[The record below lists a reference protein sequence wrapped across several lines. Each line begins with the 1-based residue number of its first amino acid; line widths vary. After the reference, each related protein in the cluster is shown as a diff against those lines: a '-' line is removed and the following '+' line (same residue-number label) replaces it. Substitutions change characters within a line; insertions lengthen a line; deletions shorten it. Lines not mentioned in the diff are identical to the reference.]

1 VAVGRQLLSLCKPQK
16 IENLPKQISQKNLKI
31 MKNSQSLQTNLQPKL
46 LAVVAAIAIAVG
58 GVACTDKA
66 ETAKPADAAKS
77 ETTTKSEK
85 IDKVGKTDAAPAV
98 VKAALTVTAV
108 QPSNGSLALKLAA
121 NGNVA
126 AWQEASIGAEASGL
140 RLTQVLVN
148 VGDTVKKGQL
158 LATFAGDAVQADVA
172 QARAALMEAQANAMD
187 ATANAERAR
196 TLQNTGALSTQQ
208 INQYLTAEK
217 TAAARVQAAQATLSA
232 QGVRTQ
238 NTQVRAPDN
247 GVISAR
253 GATVGAVVG
262 GGTELFRM
270 IRGGRLEWRAEVT
283 SNEIASIKPGSKA
296 TVTTA
301 SGAQVEGIVRTIAPT
316 IDASTRNA
324 LVYVDLPANSGIK
337 SGMFAKGEFALGSAE
352 AITLPQQALVLRDG
366 FTYAMRIESN
376 NKVLQIK
383 LETGRRVGDAVE
395 VKQGAKSTDRF
406 VASGAAFLADGDTVK
421 IVDAKSADVKSAQIK
436 TVGAKQ

>member
-1 VAVGRQLLSLCKPQK
+1 M
-16 IENLPKQISQKNLKI
+16 N
-31 MKNSQSLQTNLQPKL
+31 NSQIFQSKL
-46 LAVVAAIAIAVG
+46 RAVVAAITMALA
-58 GVACTDKA
+58 GVACSDKA
-66 ETAKPADAAKS
+66 ETAKLADMAAKS
-77 ETTTKSEK
+77 EKSEK
-85 IDKVGKTDAAPAV
+85 TDKAGAAPV
-98 VKAALTVTAV
+98 TKAALTVSAV

-148 VGDTVKKGQL
+148 VGDVVKKGQL
-158 LATFAGDAVQADVA
+158 LATFAGDAAQADVA
-172 QARAALMEAQANAMD
+172 QAKAALMEAQANALD
-187 ATANAERAR
+187 AAGNAERAR

-283 SNEIASIKPGSKA
+283 SNEITSIKPGSKV
-296 TVTTA
+296 TVTAA
-301 SGAQVEGIVRTIAPT
+301 SGAQVEGMVRTVAPT
-316 IDASTRNA
+316 IDAVTRNA
-324 LVYVDLPANSGIK
+324 LVYVDLPANAGVK
-337 SGMFAKGEFALGSAE
+337 AGMFAKGEFALGSANALTLTQAK
-352 AITLPQQALVLRDG
+352 AIKDVHAVPHSRLRRCRA
-366 FTYAMRIESN
+366 FRHI
-376 NKVLQIK
+376 
-383 LETGRRVGDAVE
+383 RRGVG
-395 VKQGAKSTDRF
+395 
-406 VASGAAFLADGDTVK
+406 
-421 IVDAKSADVKSAQIK
+421 SAQDRRP
-436 TVGAKQ
+436 A

>member
-1 VAVGRQLLSLCKPQK
+1 MNKS
-16 IENLPKQISQKNLKI
+16 QIF
-31 MKNSQSLQTNLQPKL
+31 QPKL
-46 LAVVAAIAIAVG
+46 LAVVAAIAFALG
-58 GVACTDKA
+58 GVACSGKS
-66 ETAKPADAAKS
+66 EPAKSADAAKS
-77 ETTTKSEK
+77 DTAVKSEK
-85 IDKVGKTDAAPAV
+85 TDKAGKAGTADAAPAV

-148 VGDTVKKGQL
+148 VGDSVKKGQL

-172 QARAALMEAQANAMD
+172 QAKAALMEAQANAMD

-196 TLQNTGALSTQQ
+196 TLQNSGALSTQQ

-283 SNEIASIKPGSKA
+283 SNEIASIKPGAKA
-296 TVTTA
+296 KVTAA
-301 SGAQVEGIVRTIAPT
+301 SGAQVEGTVRTVAPT
-316 IDASTRNA
+316 IDSATRNA
-324 LVYVDLPANSGIK
+324 LVYVDLPANAGVK
-337 SGMFAKGEFALGSAE
+337 AGMFAKGEFALGSAN
-352 AITLPQQALVLRDG
+352 ALTLPQQALVLRDG
-366 FTYAMRIESN
+366 FTYAMRVEAN
-376 NKVLQIK
+376 NKVTQVK
-383 LETGRRVGDAVE
+383 LETGRRVGDSVE
-395 VKQGAKSTDRF
+395 IKQGAKPSDRF
-406 VASGAAFLADGDTVK
+406 VASGASFLADGDTVK
-421 IVDAKSADVKSAQIK
+421 VVDAKAAGTETPVAAAAATAVVQA
-436 TVGAKQ
+436 GAK

>member
-1 VAVGRQLLSLCKPQK
+1 
-16 IENLPKQISQKNLKI
+16 

-46 LAVVAAIAIAVG
+46 LAVVAAIAMAVG
-58 GVACTDKA
+58 GVACSDKS
-66 ETAKPADAAKS
+66 ETAKSADAAK
-77 ETTTKSEK
+77 TDTAAKT
-85 IDKVGKTDAAPAV
+85 DKAGKTDATPAV

-172 QARAALMEAQANAMD
+172 QAKAALMEAQANAMD

-262 GGTELFRM
+262 GGAELFRM

-283 SNEIASIKPGSKA
+283 SNEIASIKPGAKA
-296 TVTTA
+296 MVTAA
-301 SGAQVEGIVRTIAPT
+301 SGAQVEGTVRTVAPT
-316 IDASTRNA
+316 IDAATRNA
-324 LVYVDLPANSGIK
+324 LVYVDLPANAGVK
-337 SGMFAKGEFALGSAE
+337 AGMFAKGEFALGA
-352 AITLPQQALVLRDG
+352 ANALTLPQQALVLRDG
-366 FTYAMRIESN
+366 FTYAMRVEAN
-376 NKVLQIK
+376 NKVSQVK

-395 VKQGAKSTDRF
+395 IKQGAKAGERF
-406 VASGAAFLADGDTVK
+406 VASGASFLADGDTVK
-421 IVDAKSADVKSAQIK
+421 IVEAAKTEAQPA
-436 TVGAKQ
+436 GAK

>member
-1 VAVGRQLLSLCKPQK
+1 M
-16 IENLPKQISQKNLKI
+16 N
-31 MKNSQSLQTNLQPKL
+31 NSQLFQPKL
-46 LAVVAAIAIAVG
+46 LAVVAAIAMAVG
-58 GVACTDKA
+58 GVACSGKSDKV
-66 ETAKPADAAKS
+66 ETAKPADAAKT
-77 ETTTKSEK
+77 ETAKPADVSKS
-85 IDKVGKTDAAPAV
+85 DKAGKTDVTPVAP
-98 VKAALTVTAV
+98 KAALTVSTV
-108 QPSNGSLALKLAA
+108 QPSNGSLALKLPA

-148 VGDTVKKGQL
+148 VGDSVKKGQL

-172 QARAALMEAQANAMD
+172 QAKAALMEAQANALD
-187 ATANAERAR
+187 AAANAERAR

-262 GGTELFRM
+262 AGTELFRM

-283 SNEIASIKPGSKA
+283 SNEIASIKPGAKA
-296 TVTTA
+296 MVTAA
-301 SGAQVEGIVRTIAPT
+301 SGAQVEGTVRTVAPT
-316 IDASTRNA
+316 IDAATRNA
-324 LVYVDLPANSGIK
+324 LVYVDLPANSGVK
-337 SGMFAKGEFALGSAE
+337 AGMFAKGEFALGSAN
-352 AITLPQQALVLRDG
+352 ALTLPQQALVLRDG
-366 FTYAMRIESN
+366 FTYAMRVEPNS
-376 NKVLQIK
+376 KVAQVK
-383 LETGRRVGDAVE
+383 LETGRRVGDSVE
-395 VKQGAKSTDRF
+395 IKQGIKSGDKF
-406 VASGAAFLADGDTVK
+406 VNSGAAFLADGDTVK
-421 IVDAKSADVKSAQIK
+421 VVDAKAAEPKTAEAK
-436 TVGAKQ
+436 TVGAK

>member
-1 VAVGRQLLSLCKPQK
+1 M
-16 IENLPKQISQKNLKI
+16 N
-31 MKNSQSLQTNLQPKL
+31 NSQSLQPKL
-46 LAVVAAIAIAVG
+46 LAVVAAIAIALG
-58 GVACTDKA
+58 GVACSDKS

-77 ETTTKSEK
+77 DTAAKSEK
-85 IDKVGKTDAAPAV
+85 TDKAGKTDAAPAV

-148 VGDTVKKGQL
+148 VGDSVKKGQL

-172 QARAALMEAQANAMD
+172 QAKASLMEAQANALD
-187 ATANAERAR
+187 AAANAERAR

-238 NTQVRAPDN
+238 NTQVRAPDH

-262 GGTELFRM
+262 AGAELFRM

-283 SNEIASIKPGSKA
+283 SNEIASIKPGAKA
-296 TVTTA
+296 MVTAA
-301 SGAQVEGIVRTIAPT
+301 SGAQVEGTVRTIAPT
-316 IDASTRNA
+316 IDAATRNA
-324 LVYVDLPANSGIK
+324 LVYVDLPANAGVK
-337 SGMFAKGEFALGSAE
+337 AGMFAKGEFALGSAN
-352 AITLPQQALVLRDG
+352 ALTLPQQALVLRDG
-366 FTYAMRIESN
+366 FTYAMRVDAN
-376 NKVLQIK
+376 NKVTQVK
-383 LETGRRVGDAVE
+383 LETGRRVGDSVE
-395 VKQGAKSTDRF
+395 IKQGAKPSDRF
-406 VASGAAFLADGDTVK
+406 VASGSSFLADGDMVK
-421 IVDAKSADVKSAQIK
+421 VVDAKAAGSEAPVAAAAVVQAGTK
-436 TVGAKQ
+436 

>member
-1 VAVGRQLLSLCKPQK
+1 MNNIQMS
-16 IENLPKQISQKNLKI
+16 
-31 MKNSQSLQTNLQPKL
+31 QPKWF
-46 LAVVAAIAIAVG
+46 AVVAAITLALG
-58 GVACTDKA
+58 GVACSGKADNAEAGAKTDKTEA
-66 ETAKPADAAKS
+66 ASKEAAKDTS
-77 ETTTKSEK
+77 KA
-85 IDKVGKTDAAPAV
+85 DKAGKAGVTPAV

-108 QPSNGSLALKLAA
+108 QPSNSSLALKLAA

-172 QARAALMEAQANAMD
+172 QAKASLMEAQANALD
-187 ATANAERAR
+187 AAANAERAR

-217 TAAARVQAAQATLSA
+217 TAAARVQAAQATLNA
-232 QGVRTQ
+232 QGVRSQ

-262 GGTELFRM
+262 AGTELFRM
-270 IRGGRLEWRAEVT
+270 IRAGRLEWRAEVT
-283 SNEIASIKPGSKA
+283 SSEIAGIKLGSKA
-296 TVTTA
+296 QVTAA
-301 SGAQVEGIVRTIAPT
+301 SGAQVEGTVRSIAPT
-316 IDASTRNA
+316 IDPSSRQA
-324 LVYVDLPANSGIK
+324 LVYVDLPAHAGIK
-337 SGMFAKGEFALGSAE
+337 AGMFAKGEFGLGMADAL
-352 AITLPQQALVLRDG
+352 TMPQQALVLRDG
-366 FTYAMRIESN
+366 FTYAMRVEPN
-376 NKVLQIK
+376 DKVVQVK

-395 VKQGAKSTDRF
+395 IKQGVKANERF
-406 VASGAAFLADGDTVK
+406 VASGAAFLADGDSVK
-421 IVDAKSADVKSAQIK
+421 VVAAASAEAG
-436 TVGAKQ
+436 TGAKK

>member
-1 VAVGRQLLSLCKPQK
+1 MNNTHTSH
-16 IENLPKQISQKNLKI
+16 
-31 MKNSQSLQTNLQPKL
+31 PKL
-46 LAVVAAIAIAVG
+46 LAVVAAIAIALG
-58 GVACTDKA
+58 GVACSDKS
-66 ETAKPADAAKS
+66 ETAKSETTKSADAAKS
-77 ETTTKSEK
+77 DAAAKSEK
-85 IDKVGKTDAAPAV
+85 TDKAGKTDAAPAV

-148 VGDTVKKGQL
+148 VGDSVKKGQL

-172 QARAALMEAQANAMD
+172 QAKASLMEAQANAMD

-283 SNEIASIKPGSKA
+283 SNEIASIKPGAKA
-296 TVTTA
+296 KVTAA
-301 SGAQVEGIVRTIAPT
+301 SGAQVEGTVRTVAPT
-316 IDASTRNA
+316 VDAATRNA
-324 LVYVDLPANSGIK
+324 LVYVDLPANAGVK
-337 SGMFAKGEFALGSAE
+337 AGMFAKGEFALGSAN
-352 AITLPQQALVLRDG
+352 ALTLPQQALVLRDG
-366 FTYAMRIESN
+366 FTYAMRVEAN
-376 NKVLQIK
+376 NKVTQVK

-395 VKQGAKSTDRF
+395 IKQGAKPSDRF
-406 VASGAAFLADGDTVK
+406 VASGASFLADGDTVK
-421 IVDAKSADVKSAQIK
+421 IVDAKSVAAPAAAVAPVQA
-436 TVGAKQ
+436 GAK